1 VTNME
6 VVIEGN
12 CYISGRMERCCIG
25 IENGRIQKVAKLI
38 EGEKVFRFGTKII
51 LPAAIDAHVHFRDPG
66 MTQNEDF
73 ATGSLAAIHGGVSC
87 VFDMP
92 NTRPPTTTLSA
103 LRDKKRIASSK
114 SMVDFGLFAGVR
126 PGLDVGA
133 LAKEAI
139 GFKLYM
145 ASTTGELMVPSL
157 ESIKKEIAA
166 IAATGKVL
174 AVHAEDE
181 SLRRKDIEENLE
193 DHLRNRNN
201 ECERSAIRKVK
212 VAANGCK
219 LHICHVSGKASLPL
233 IQGVPNLT
241 SEITPHHML
250 FDISSQ
256 LGALAKVNPPL
267 RKREDRHAMFQG
279 LKEGMFDMIASDHA
293 PHAMDE
299 KKEDFDYAPTGMPGV
314 ETLVPLML
322 NLVKERHLD
331 ISGAV
336 RRLSER
342 PGEVYGLNKGKI
354 APGYD
359 ADLMI
364 VDMTQST
371 IIKADKLHSKCGWT
385 AYQDMPGIFPQDV
398 FLRGQLMVENGS
410 QVGERIGRD
419 VIGSR

>member
-1 VTNME
+1 ME
-6 VVIEGN
+6 VVVEGN
-12 CYISGRMERCCIG
+12 CYVSGRMERCCIG

-38 EGEKVFRFGTKII
+38 EGEKVFRFGTKIV

-66 MTQNEDF
+66 LTQNEDF
-73 ATGSLAAIHGGVSC
+73 ATGSLAAIHGGVTC

-92 NTRPPTTTLSA
+92 NTKPPTTTLSA
-103 LRDKKRIASSK
+103 LRDKKKIASSK

-126 PGLDVGA
+126 PGLDVEA
-133 LAKEAI
+133 MAKEAI

-157 ESIKKEIAA
+157 ESVKKEIAA
-166 IAATGKVL
+166 IATTRKVL

-181 SLRRKDIEENLE
+181 SLRRKEIEESLE

-201 ECERSAIRKVK
+201 ECESSAIRKVK

-241 SEITPHHML
+241 SEITPHHLL
-250 FDISSQ
+250 FDISSK
-256 LGALAKVNPPL
+256 LGTLAKVNPPL
-267 RKREDRHAMFQG
+267 RKRDDRHALFQA
-279 LKEGMFDMIASDHA
+279 LKEGVFDMIASDHA
-293 PHAMDE
+293 PHAIDE

-314 ETLVPLML
+314 ETMVPLML

-331 ISGAV
+331 ITGAV
-336 RRLSER
+336 GMLSER
-342 PGEVYGLNKGKI
+342 PGEVYGLAKGKI

-359 ADLMI
+359 ADLI
-364 VDMTQST
+364 VVDMTHST
-371 IIKADKLHSKCGWT
+371 IIKADNLHSKCGWT
-385 AYQDMPGIFPQDV
+385 AYQDMPGIFPQAV

-419 VIGSR
+419 VLGSR

>member
-1 VTNME
+1 ME

-25 IENGRIQKVAKLI
+25 IENGRIQKVAKSI
-38 EGEKVFRFGTKII
+38 EGDKVFRFGTKIV

-73 ATGSLAAIHGGVSC
+73 ATGSLAAIHGGVTC

-92 NTRPPTTTLSA
+92 NTKPPTTTLSA
-103 LRDKKRIASSK
+103 LRDKKKIASSK

-126 PGLDVGA
+126 PGLDVES

-157 ESIKKEIAA
+157 ESVKKEIAA

-181 SLRRKDIEENLE
+181 SLRSKDIEEDLE

-201 ECERSAIRKVK
+201 ECESSAIRKVK
-212 VAANGCK
+212 VAAKDCK

-241 SEITPHHML
+241 SEITTHHLL
-250 FDISSQ
+250 FDISSK

-267 RKREDRHAMFQG
+267 RKREDRHALFQA
-279 LKEGMFDMIASDHA
+279 LKVGMFDMIASDHA

-322 NLVKERHLD
+322 NLVKERHMD

-342 PGEVYGLNKGKI
+342 PGEIYGLAKGKI

-359 ADLMI
+359 ADLMV

-371 IIKADKLHSKCGWT
+371 IIKADNLHSKCGWT
-385 AYQDMPGIFPQDV
+385 AYQDMPGIFPQGV

-419 VIGSR
+419 ILGSR

>member
-1 VTNME
+1 ME
-6 VVIEGN
+6 VVVEGN
-12 CYISGRMERCCIG
+12 CYVSGRMERCCIG

-38 EGEKVFRFGTKII
+38 EGEKVFRFGTKIV

-66 MTQNEDF
+66 LTQNEDF
-73 ATGSLAAIHGGVSC
+73 ATGSLAAIHGGVTC

-92 NTRPPTTTLSA
+92 NTKPPTTTLSA
-103 LRDKKRIASSK
+103 LRDKKKIASSK

-126 PGLDVGA
+126 PGLDVEA
-133 LAKEAI
+133 MAKEAI

-157 ESIKKEIAA
+157 ESVKKEIAA
-166 IAATGKVL
+166 IATTRKVL

-181 SLRRKDIEENLE
+181 SLRRKEIEESLE

-201 ECERSAIRKVK
+201 ECESSAIRKVK

-241 SEITPHHML
+241 SEITPHHLL
-250 FDISSQ
+250 FDISSK
-256 LGALAKVNPPL
+256 LGTLAKVNPPL
-267 RKREDRHAMFQG
+267 RKRDDRHALFQA
-279 LKEGMFDMIASDHA
+279 LKEGVFDMIASDHA
-293 PHAMDE
+293 PHAIDE

-314 ETLVPLML
+314 ETMVPLML

-331 ISGAV
+331 ITGAV
-336 RRLSER
+336 GMLSER
-342 PGEVYGLNKGKI
+342 PGEVYGLAKGKI

-359 ADLMI
+359 ADLI
-364 VDMTQST
+364 VVDMTHST
-371 IIKADKLHSKCGWT
+371 IIKADNLHSKCGWT
-385 AYQDMPGIFPQDV
+385 AYQDMPGIFPQTV

-410 QVGERIGRD
+410 QVGERMGRD
-419 VIGSR
+419 VLGSR

>member
-1 VTNME
+1 MD

-25 IENGRIQKVAKLI
+25 IENGRIQKVAKII
-38 EGEKVFRFGTKII
+38 EGEKVFRFGTKIV

-66 MTQNEDF
+66 LTQNEDF
-73 ATGSLAAIHGGVSC
+73 GTGSTAAIHGGVTC

-92 NTRPPTTTLSA
+92 NTKPPTTTISA

-114 SMVDFGLFAGVR
+114 SLVDFGLFAGVR
-126 PGLDVGA
+126 PGVDVDA
-133 LAKEAI
+133 LEKEAI

-157 ESIKKEIAA
+157 ESVKKEIAA
-166 IAATGKVL
+166 IAAAGKVL

-181 SLRRKDIEENLE
+181 SLRSKEIEKDLE

-201 ECERSAIRKVK
+201 ECESSAIRKVK
-212 VAANGCK
+212 VAAKDCK
-219 LHICHVSGKASLPL
+219 LHICHVSAKGSLPL

-241 SEITPHHML
+241 SEITTHHL
-250 FDISSQ
+250 FFDISSK

-267 RKREDRHAMFQG
+267 RKREDRHALFQA
-279 LKEGMFDMIASDHA
+279 LKEGKFDMISSDHA
-293 PHAMDE
+293 PHSMDE
-299 KKEDFDYAPTGMPGV
+299 KKEEFDYAPTGMPGV
-314 ETLVPLML
+314 ETMVPLIL

-336 RRLSER
+336 KRLSER
-342 PGEVYGLNKGKI
+342 PGEVYGLDKGKI

-359 ADLMI
+359 ADLMV

-371 IIKADKLHSKCGWT
+371 IIKADNLHSKCGWT
-385 AYQDMPGIFPQDV
+385 AYQDMPGIFPQAV

-410 QVGERIGRD
+410 QVGERMGRD
-419 VIGSR
+419 VRGSR